1 MFNGAK
7 VIDVHGHMST
17 PPHFRAYA
25 YNLIALRSPGEG
37 SIEMTDEQMEGPL
50 NRHLRM
56 MDERGIDLQMISA
69 RPVAMMHWEA
79 NYLVQKWSRVT
90 NDVIARQCKMH
101 PDRYVGIAQLP
112 QSSKA
117 DTSNCVRELDRCVNE
132 LGFVGAI
139 VNTDPGADRQTPG
152 VNDEYW
158 FPLYKRAQELK
169 APLIIHPSITHD
181 PRVEVIP
188 HSYQYNNLTE
198 ETLATLLYE
207 HTDVFDRFPDLR
219 VVVCHC
225 GGALRRLVE
234 HGTAIAPKD
243 GSGKWTTVVAKE
255 TGETAG
261 GSSTGVSASRSH
273 AEHTR
278 DISTN
283 LLFDSCAYDPV
294 FLEAAIKQRGPDRM
308 LFGTEVPGT
317 GSGVMNPYTNK
328 PSDDVIATI
337 DAIECLSQDDKL
349 KIFHHNAR
357 KVFPLLKV

>member
-1 MFNGAK
+1 MYKGRK
-7 VIDVHGHMST
+7 VIDVHGHLST
-17 PPHFRAYA
+17 PPHFRAHA
-25 YNLIALRSPGEG
+25 MNLIALRTPGEG
-37 SIEMTDEQMEGPL
+37 DVQIPEPAMKAALD
-50 NRHLRM
+50 RHLRM
-56 MDERGIDLQMISA
+56 LDERNIDVQMISP
-69 RPVAMMHWEA
+69 RPVAMLHWERPF
-79 NYLVQKWSRVT
+79 LVESWSRAT
-90 NDVIARQCKMH
+90 NNVIAKQCHQH
-101 PDRYVGIAQLP
+101 PTRFVGIAQLP
-112 QSSKA
+112 QSPEMNIAACVTELKRAVA
-117 DTSNCVRELDRCVNE
+117 D

-139 VNTDPGADRQTPG
+139 LNPDPGGDRKAPG
-152 VNDEYW
+152 VDDPAW
-158 FPLYKRAQELK
+158 FPLYEAAEKLQAT
-169 APLIIHPSITHD
+169 LIVHPSISRD
-181 PRVEVIP
+181 PRIEKIP

-234 HGTAIAPKD
+234 HGTAIAPRD